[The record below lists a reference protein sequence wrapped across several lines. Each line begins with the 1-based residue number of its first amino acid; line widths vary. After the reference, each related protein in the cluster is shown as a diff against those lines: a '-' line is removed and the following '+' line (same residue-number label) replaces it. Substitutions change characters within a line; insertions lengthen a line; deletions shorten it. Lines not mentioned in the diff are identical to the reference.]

1 MLFPEPVGATE
12 RTSRPASIA
21 ATTSPCPGRKPSR
34 PKTPR
39 STCSAL
45 AIIQGSLTVMWAPS
59 QGGLTTARALH
70 KSPAGPWHL
79 LKRRHLEGAALA
91 LVPYLGREDLLP
103 GRVAR
108 VPEEQ
113 VGEERRVKERNG
125 AVVIRS
131 QALIVTVEEVA
142 ASVAWSIDP
151 PVSHVA
157 HDPGIDPR

>member
-34 PKTPR
+34 PKVSR

-79 LKRRHLEGAALA
+79 PNRRCLEGAACA
-91 LVPYLGREDLLP
+91 FVRYLGREDLLRWP
-103 GRVAR
+103 LPR
-108 VPEEQ
+108 VPQEPR
-113 VGEERRVKERNG
+113 GE
-125 AVVIRS
+125 
-131 QALIVTVEEVA
+131 
-142 ASVAWSIDP
+142 
-151 PVSHVA
+151 
-157 HDPGIDPR
+157 